1 MANQTLIDGFIRNK
15 QARAMI
21 DTALGAAPLLDFLP
35 RATLPEET
43 LLELTGDK
51 SKLRASS
58 RKSSGLEERVA
69 VAWEQ
74 PLKTLSCRQFRMLVG
89 QGFGLRWLAA
99 PVAEFV
105 ALYPSA
111 ECDLYPGD
119 LAINALI
126 AGQDI
131 LEHAPNEAAAM
142 FAADFSWLD
151 NEIADAP
158 TNDLLRRAR
167 DGLIEGRKSVRFSS

>member
-1 MANQTLIDGFIRNK
+1 
-15 QARAMI
+15 MI
-21 DTALGAAPLLDFLP
+21 DTALGSAPLLDFLP
-35 RATLPEET
+35 RATLPDET

-51 SKLRASS
+51 SKLRALS
-58 RKSSGLEERVA
+58 RESSGLEDRVA

-74 PLKTLSCRQFRMLVG
+74 PLKTLSCGQCRMLVG
-89 QGFGLRWLAA
+89 QRLGLRWLAA
-99 PVAEFV
+99 PIAEFV

-119 LAINALI
+119 LAVNALI
-126 AGQDI
+126 AGKDI
-131 LEHAPNEAAAM
+131 LEYAPNEAAAM

-158 TNDLLRRAR
+158 SDDLLRRAR
-167 DGLIEGRKSVRFSS
+167 DRLIEGRKSVRLSG